1 MSFIDLDHNATTPL
15 VDAAREAWLQVQS
28 QAGGNP
34 NSTHAHGQAA
44 RVALDSAR
52 QQLARQLGCRAH
64 ELVCCGSGTEANALA
79 VHAALARRGTQV
91 RILTT
96 AVEHSSV
103 LRQADRPQDVILP
116 VDAQG
121 RLDPAVLAEALGT
134 DDGLFACQYA
144 NNETGTKQDLAA
156 LVAVC
161 RERAPEMPILV
172 DVCQGVGKEAI
183 DLAALG
189 VDLASFSAHKFGG
202 PKGVG
207 FLWVRTGFVVAPL
220 IRGGRQQQ
228 DRRSGTEDVAG
239 VAAAAA
245 ALTSVA
251 PQLESIAERHRA
263 WLEAAWENIAGE
275 LPAAIWAGRAAPRL
289 ANTMNLLHP
298 DVPGEALITRLDL
311 AGFAVSPG
319 SACMA
324 ARGEPSHVIAALGH
338 EPDRARSAVRVSLG
352 HTTTEAEVL
361 AFAQAYVREV
371 RSLLE
376 GRRSSQAG
384 PWVAEAGE

>member
-1 MSFIDLDHNATTPL
+1 MPIIDLDHNATTPL
-15 VDAAREAWLQVQS
+15 GDAARDAWLQVQS

-44 RVALDSAR
+44 RVALDRAR
-52 QQLARQLGCRAH
+52 QQLARLLGCRPH

-79 VHAALARRGTQV
+79 VHAALAARGGQQ

-96 AVEHSSV
+96 AIEHSSV
-103 LRQADRPQDVILP
+103 LRQADRPQDVVLP
-116 VDAQG
+116 VQPDG
-121 RLDPAVLAEALGT
+121 RLDPAVLAQELRPQDA
-134 DDGLFACQYA
+134 LFACQYA
-144 NNETGTKQDLAA
+144 NNETGVRQDLPA

-161 RERAPEMPILV
+161 RERAPQMPILV
-172 DVCQGVGKEAI
+172 DLCQGVGKEAI
-183 DLAALG
+183 ALAQLG

-207 FLWVRTGFVVAPL
+207 FLWVRSGFVIQPL

-245 ALTSVA
+245 ALAAVA
-251 PQLESIAERHRA
+251 PQLEVIADRHRR
-263 WLEAAWENIAGE
+263 WLEAAWQTISAA
-275 LPAAIWAGRAAPRL
+275 LPTAIWAAHGAPRL

-298 DVPGEALITRLDL
+298 GIPGEALITRLDL

-338 EPDRARSAVRVSLG
+338 PPEVARSAVRVSLG
-352 HTTTEAEVL
+352 HATTGDQVQ
-361 AFAQAYVREV
+361 AFAAAYVREV
-371 RSLLE
+371 EALLS
-376 GRRSSQAG
+376 RRR
-384 PWVAEAGE
+384 